1 MSSFSM
7 AEEYLKLLTEEGIA
21 LKETESSTKSS
32 KIFKAISKMRVSS
45 SKKGEVIME
54 RLRST

>member
-1 MSSFSM
+1 M

-32 KIFKAISKMRVSS
+32 KIFKVISKMRVSS

-54 RLRST
+54 RLRGA